1 MKFKLRSTSNVKA
14 FYLAKYS
21 TEDLGQG
28 IDSNINFKMVF
39 ECLDSYGNIYDL
51 IGVCDSLVRERIFE
65 ALAKAMN
72 VEYNYIYQQWCDAD
86 WFHEEN
92 ICDIIDK

>member
-1 MKFKLRSTSNVKA
+1 MRFKLTKKTNVKA
-14 FYLAKYS
+14 FYLDKYPTDELS
-21 TEDLGQG
+21 QE

-72 VEYNYIYQQWCDAD
+72 VKYNYIYQQWCDAD
-86 WFHEEN
+86 LFHE
-92 ICDIIDK
+92 DII

>member
-21 TEDLGQG
+21 TDDLGQG

-65 ALAKAMN
+65 ALAKIMN
-72 VEYNYIYQQWCDAD
+72 VEYDYIYYQWLGNND
-86 WFHEEN
+86 
-92 ICDIIDK
+92 